1 MGFVPEDDLISLIQ
15 GSDAMVLPSIHEG
28 FGLPLLEAMACG
40 IPSITMN
47 KHAPPEV
54 VGDSGLLV
62 DPYNIDDIAA
72 MMVEI
77 NKNNILKTKSVKAY
91 ELSQK
96 YSWEKHATQ
105 ILALYSKFTRT
116 SKAWNFY
123 DSFELAAY
131 RTLATVVALFAEE
144 KKDILSQSM
153 LNFDYQKI
161 IQWSIEYGLVMPQ
174 TREFLLPVKDW
185 LLSKNIQ
192 YNQYESN
199 KPRQL

>member
-15 GSDAMVLPSIHEG
+15 GSDAIVLPSIHEG
-28 FGLPLLEAMACG
+28 FGLPLLEAMSCG

-62 DPYNIDDIAA
+62 DPCSVDDIA
-72 MMVEI
+72 MKMVEI
-77 NKNNILKTKSVKAY
+77 NKNNILKPKSARAY

-105 ILALYSKFTRT
+105 ILALYSKFSST
-116 SKAWNFY
+116 SKDWNFY
-123 DSFELAAY
+123 NSFELAAY
-131 RTLATVVALFAEE
+131 RTLATIVSLFAEE

-153 LNFDYQKI
+153 LNFDYQKM

-174 TREFLLPVKDW
+174 TKEFLLPFKDW
-185 LLSKNIQ
+185 LLSKNIK
-192 YNQYESN
+192 YNQYEPN
-199 KPRQL
+199 KPK

>member
-15 GSDAMVLPSIHEG
+15 GADAMVLPSIHEG

-40 IPSITMN
+40 VPSITMN

-62 DPYNIDDIAA
+62 DPYSVDDIA
-72 MMVEI
+72 MNMVEI
-77 NKNNILKTKSVKAY
+77 NKNNILKTKSARAY

-96 YSWEKHATQ
+96 YSWEKHTTQ

-116 SKAWNFY
+116 SKDWNFY

-131 RTLATVVALFAEE
+131 RTLATVVAL
-144 KKDILSQSM
+144 
-153 LNFDYQKI
+153 
-161 IQWSIEYGLVMPQ
+161 
-174 TREFLLPVKDW
+174 
-185 LLSKNIQ
+185 
-192 YNQYESN
+192 
-199 KPRQL
+199 PRHCTSL